1 MPSPE
6 LDAVIAELRRNAPS
20 GPVTIDQAR
29 ASYVEQVRRYELV
42 SGTEVT
48 TAEIA
53 GTPVEWVTAP
63 AANTG
68 ITALFVHG
76 GAYVIGSFASHRQL
90 ASALSAACTARVAMV
105 GYRQA
110 PEHPFPAALQDV
122 TAVYRELVG
131 DKVRPERLL
140 VLGDSSGGGLAL
152 AMLLHVRDLGVP
164 LPAATVV
171 MSPWTDLELTGR
183 SMDDRAAQDPVLS
196 RETLSGMAAL
206 YLDGHDPADPL
217 VSPLRGDLRG
227 LPPLLV
233 QVGTAEVL
241 LDDSVRLADV
251 ARAAGVDVTLERYEG
266 LIHVWQQNAAN
277 APEAQ
282 QALAHIDAF
291 VRTRLHE

>member
-53 GTPVEWVTAP
+53 GIPVEWVTAP

-131 DKVRPERLL
+131 DNVRPERLL

-171 MSPWTDLELTGR
+171 MSPWTDLELTGG

-282 QALAHIDAF
+282 QALAHIGAF
-291 VRTRLHE
+291 VRTRIRE